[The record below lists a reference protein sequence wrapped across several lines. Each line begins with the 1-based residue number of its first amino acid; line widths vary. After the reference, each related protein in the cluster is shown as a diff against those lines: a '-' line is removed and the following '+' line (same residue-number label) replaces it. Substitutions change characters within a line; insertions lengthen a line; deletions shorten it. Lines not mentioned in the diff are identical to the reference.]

1 MAAISSDSEGAEREN
16 NENEKQNLFEPNSTR
31 ANWKRNSVYNQ
42 MLEEDYDEL
51 EENDIDAA
59 NYTVAG
65 NSLRRSDMAFDPT
78 LAKLA
83 RVNIGN
89 SFERKVMEMETTM
102 RKKRKEVDDDGFTNY
117 TELNLTL
124 LKK

>member
-1 MAAISSDSEGAEREN
+1 
-16 NENEKQNLFEPNSTR
+16 
-31 ANWKRNSVYNQ
+31 
-42 MLEEDYDEL
+42 
-51 EENDIDAA
+51 
-59 NYTVAG
+59 
-65 NSLRRSDMAFDPT
+65 MAFDPT

-83 RVNIGN
+83 RVNSGN

-117 TELNLTL
+117 TELNLNL